1 MLPEVT
7 RSVTGKRL
15 LFPVFPAPGETL
27 PGYLLRNV
35 QPNHLPSIKPLLEV
49 AGAHIVLNSDC
60 IGRVGQAADRLYEA
74 FGVPPAAWS
83 GLWGVES
90 ELGGRRRLGGV
101 WLTPK
106 QIDSIRRHV
115 PHSHASGAPD
125 KAIWMVRDL
134 GFCPVSWEFL
144 TDRCPRPGCQPLFWT
159 AATTF
164 EVCGYCETPVSAG
177 QRRTVPKT
185 LRPTLSWLSSLF
197 GDEFAVGRAM
207 GALPAALEIPTAT
220 DAYDL
225 VLAIARPLRVMVDVS
240 LHGRV
245 NLEPADLVRACRFLL
260 DFPRSHWDLLQ
271 HGPAVVSAFRTRLET
286 LMRYSHRPA
295 VRSDLIRIMQYGRP
309 ERGKT
314 DPVWDSEWLSTTEAA
329 ALMRVER
336 SDVRL
341 LIDEGLLPEDSA
353 LGGRHRLHS
362 SLKRSHVERL
372 RAELSAQMPL
382 REFSSRT
389 GLKRAEVEQLFGLD
403 LLAESKSAASR
414 LVNRGVHITR
424 DSADGFVEQVT
435 TRVVDESSE
444 GDVALREVMRGVGGR
459 AKPWARVLKAV
470 LDGALPGGV
479 RGDREGRITDLKV
492 HHVTARHLLMGG
504 PADGLP
510 YAFQPGDLA
519 GWDRLEITPSEV
531 ENHLNC
537 TAQDVCWLVKRGL
550 LEPVSSEDG
559 PARYE
564 KSQVEQLGRR
574 LITTREVSARLGRK
588 PTELWPELQSISLG
602 GSLGQGFYE
611 RDVIEAWM
619 VE

>member
-1 MLPEVT
+1 
-7 RSVTGKRL
+7 
-15 LFPVFPAPGETL
+15 
-27 PGYLLRNV
+27 
-35 QPNHLPSIKPLLEV
+35 
-49 AGAHIVLNSDC
+49 
-60 IGRVGQAADRLYEA
+60 
-74 FGVPPAAWS
+74 
-83 GLWGVES
+83 
-90 ELGGRRRLGGV
+90 
-101 WLTPK
+101 
-106 QIDSIRRHV
+106 
-115 PHSHASGAPD
+115 
-125 KAIWMVRDL
+125 
-134 GFCPVSWEFL
+134 
-144 TDRCPRPGCQPLFWT
+144 
-159 AATTF
+159 
-164 EVCGYCETPVSAG
+164 
-177 QRRTVPKT
+177 
-185 LRPTLSWLSSLF
+185 
-197 GDEFAVGRAM
+197 
-207 GALPAALEIPTAT
+207 
-220 DAYDL
+220 
-225 VLAIARPLRVMVDVS
+225 
-240 LHGRV
+240 
-245 NLEPADLVRACRFLL
+245 
-260 DFPRSHWDLLQ
+260 
-271 HGPAVVSAFRTRLET
+271 
-286 LMRYSHRPA
+286 MRYSHRPA